1 MILNGLVASAA
12 LGESQNWQCIEL
24 KFTAAAAG
32 TPWSLLS
39 EQAGAAQKVRAV
51 TGDGAVDLLTLAQAK
66 ALVAPESGS
75 ARPLRQ
81 AELDAIAA
89 DLVTLVT
96 NVPAAVDGARAL
108 VCVVG
113 GLSGLGKVLCAEVSW
128 AGVGTGGANSAM
140 LVREAGPAVVAS
152 SSTSVALSD
161 GIVFYPEAGAC
172 VVAAAIPDALDVPAA
187 GAPVTVKL
195 WVKP

>member
-32 TPWSLLS
+32 TPWSLLT
-39 EQAGAAQKVRAV
+39 EQLGASQKVRAV
-51 TGDGAVDLLTLAQAK
+51 TGDGSVDLVTLAQAK
-66 ALVAPESGS
+66 ALVANEAGS
-75 ARPLRQ
+75 ARPAQ
-81 AELDAIAA
+81 QTELDAIAA
-89 DLVTLVT
+89 DLVTLLT
-96 NVPAAVDGARAL
+96 NVPAAADGARAL

-113 GLSGLGKVLCAEVSW
+113 GLSGLGKVLCAEFSW
-128 AGVGTGGANSAM
+128 AGIGTGAANSAA
-140 LVREAGPAVVAS
+140 LVREAGPAVVATS
-152 SSTSVALSD
+152 ATSVALSD
-161 GIVFYPEAGAC
+161 GIVFWPAAGAC
-172 VVAAAIPDALDVPAA
+172 VVAAAIPDILDVPAA